1 MTCGTN
7 TPKKVNSII
16 NRNNVSFRG
25 YSSDVNGII
34 HRNYIVKKDWKPV
47 EFLSKKYQ

>member
-7 TPKKVNSII
+7 TSKKVNSMI
-16 NRNNVSFRG
+16 NRNNVSCKD

-34 HRNYIVKKDWKPV
+34 HRNYSVKKDWKPV

>member
-1 MTCGTN
+1 MICGTN
-7 TPKKVNSII
+7 TPKNVNSII
-16 NRNNVSFRG
+16 NRNNVSCRG

-34 HRNYIVKKDWKPV
+34 HRNYIVKKDWKPA